1 MADPERIRLRIN
13 LCPQCTRTLAY
24 IRTNY
29 GDATMAEASGDVIA
43 RCELCS
49 QQMPPELKASI
60 LAKVTQTA
68 LKEGVKL

>member
-1 MADPERIRLRIN
+1 
-13 LCPQCTRTLAY
+13 
-24 IRTNY
+24 
-29 GDATMAEASGDVIA
+29 MAEASGDVIA